1 MRSFIYYLIIMAR
14 NIFSRMVWKLVNE
27 RGLPLDYAKR
37 LAYKTQV
44 KNWHLI
50 PGTYQ
55 LTEEWKNY
63 SNLFSEK
70 RAVIRKNRARQN
82 QLAKKQNALE
92 WILE

>member
-1 MRSFIYYLIIMAR
+1 MAR
-14 NIFSRMVWKLVNE
+14 NIFSRMVWKLTNE
-27 RGLPLDYAKR
+27 RWLPLDYAKR

-55 LTEEWKNY
+55 LTDEWKEY

-82 QLAKKQNALE
+82 QLAKKQNALN
-92 WILE
+92 WIL

>member
-1 MRSFIYYLIIMAR
+1 MAR
-14 NIFSRMVWKLVNE
+14 NIFSRQIWKLQQ
-27 RGLPLDYAKR
+27 RWYSLADAKR
-37 LAYKTQV
+37 IAYYQQV

-55 LTEEWKNY
+55 LTDEWKEY

-82 QLAKKQNALE
+82 QLAKKQNLLE
-92 WILE
+92 WVLD